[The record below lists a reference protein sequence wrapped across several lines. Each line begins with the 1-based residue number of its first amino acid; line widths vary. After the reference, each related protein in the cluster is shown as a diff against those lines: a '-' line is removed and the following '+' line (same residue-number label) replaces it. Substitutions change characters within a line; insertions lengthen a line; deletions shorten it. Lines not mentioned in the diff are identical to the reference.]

1 MDFVSPWHSGRNS
14 QDYPLLHLNWQL
26 WTVPVRGKEGEG
38 HVRTREGSR
47 WELWFWG
54 FRGKIHRK
62 CTQPGFHESHSLL
75 NQPMSAVRMAEIYCC
90 RPRGRRE
97 SAGPND
103 WARTHCCLDTALG
116 VAGRSHCCLDTAL
129 GVAGRFPNR
138 LKGQAGPCLHPGT
151 PTLSPTY
158 TFSTCPGLLRH
169 SRPQS
174 RRPHGVRQCEQ
185 WALHL
190 QKRQP
195 LGYLGVVGQGEVRYT
210 CMCQWVCVLVLRI
223 SGTLHSRNIWH
234 SIITPQA
241 SCRGGFKFC
250 RAENLHNWRA
260 LFMKNNYKIINT
272 ILYENKYLFRMRK
285 ETTAN
290 DRFKDLTSARNI
302 AKSRNMFWFINS
314 LTPLHV
320 FHIFLAGLWP
330 TFPLTMIL
338 YYHFLQREWTENS
351 ISISAF

>member
-103 WARTHCCLDTALG
+103 WART
-116 VAGRSHCCLDTAL
+116 HCCLDTAL

-330 TFPLTMIL
+330 TFPLTTIL